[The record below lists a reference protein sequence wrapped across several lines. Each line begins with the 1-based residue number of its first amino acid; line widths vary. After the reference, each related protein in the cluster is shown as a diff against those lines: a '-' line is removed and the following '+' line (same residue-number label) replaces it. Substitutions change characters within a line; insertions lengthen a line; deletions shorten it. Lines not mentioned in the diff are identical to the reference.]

1 MNRCSFDVKS
11 CADCPED
18 MRCFPMIAP
27 PDIVRFNKAQL
38 RRAKTNLVNAQ
49 KRGDK
54 RAVANI
60 QRKMAIYQYTINIV
74 QLYISDGDY
83 INKQISETGD

>member
-1 MNRCSFDVKS
+1 MKVENFVATPSDV
-11 CADCPED
+11 
-18 MRCFPMIAP
+18 
-27 PDIVRFNKAQL
+27 VRFNKTQL

-60 QRKMAIYQYTINIV
+60 QRKMTIYQYTV
-74 QLYISDGDY
+74 DMAQQYISEGEY
-83 INKQISETGD
+83 INKQIAEAGD

>member
-1 MNRCSFDVKS
+1 MKLPENMVYDKTAESVFVASPSDV
-11 CADCPED
+11 
-18 MRCFPMIAP
+18 
-27 PDIVRFNKAQL
+27 VRFNKIQL

-60 QRKMAIYQYTINIV
+60 QRKMAIYQYTV
-74 QLYISDGDY
+74 DMAQQYISEGEY
-83 INKQISETGD
+83 INKQIAEAGD

>member
-1 MNRCSFDVKS
+1 MKVENFMATPSDV
-11 CADCPED
+11 
-18 MRCFPMIAP
+18 
-27 PDIVRFNKAQL
+27 VRFNKTQL

-60 QRKMAIYQYTINIV
+60 LCKMTIYQYTV
-74 QLYISDGDY
+74 DMAQRYISEGEY
-83 INKQISETGD
+83 INKQIAEAGD

>member
-1 MNRCSFDVKS
+1 MKVENFVATPSAV
-11 CADCPED
+11 
-18 MRCFPMIAP
+18 
-27 PDIVRFNKAQL
+27 VRFNKIQL

-60 QRKMAIYQYTINIV
+60 QRKMTIYQYTV
-74 QLYISDGDY
+74 DMAQRYISEGEY
-83 INKQISETGD
+83 INKQIAEAGD

>member
-1 MNRCSFDVKS
+1 MKVENFVATPSDV
-11 CADCPED
+11 
-18 MRCFPMIAP
+18 
-27 PDIVRFNKAQL
+27 VRFNKTQL

-60 QRKMAIYQYTINIV
+60 QRKMTIYQYTV
-74 QLYISDGDY
+74 DMAQRYISEGEY
-83 INKQISETGD
+83 INKQIDEAGD